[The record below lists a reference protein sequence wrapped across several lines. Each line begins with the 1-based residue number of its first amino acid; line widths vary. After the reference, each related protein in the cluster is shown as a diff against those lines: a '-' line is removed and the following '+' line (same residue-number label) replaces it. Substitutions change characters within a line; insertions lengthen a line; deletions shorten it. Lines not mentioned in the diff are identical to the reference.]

1 MLYDSWEEWIN
12 HEQWAHRQRI
22 WRCPEHNEL
31 VFDERPAY
39 EDHVKKSHATAKHQL
54 LSPALLTAQ
63 ESVSQVCDRPC
74 PFCLRDFDQPSEMH
88 QHVAGHLEMVALLA
102 LPNLDNVDED
112 SQASNTNSN
121 SANRN
126 YAHSRTGDF
135 ESAELPT
142 FPENDRASED
152 VNSRKGT
159 NLRPKLTARSLAFL
173 SSTGVLAKSGK
184 LYSGDMI
191 EQWLGTAA
199 PQPAPSTSEA
209 RFESEGSKPQSP
221 NYSLRYTGLDH
232 PQNSILGEDSSDHQ
246 SSLSY
251 RLQHSNLEDTDG
263 PIIDYFDSRNAISGR
278 ENVSRPQAYDAR
290 YITNS
295 RNDISRR
302 GNVSKPDVR
311 YLE

>member
-1 MLYDSWEEWIN
+1 MLYGSWEEWIN

-54 LSPALLTAQ
+54 LSPALLIAH

-112 SQASNTNSN
+112 SQASNTNSK

-126 YAHSRTGDF
+126 YAQSRNGDF
-135 ESAELPT
+135 ESTEPLN
-142 FPENDRASED
+142 FPGNDRASED
-152 VNSRKGT
+152 VESRKGT
-159 NLRPKLTARSLAFL
+159 NLRPKLTAQRLDFL
-173 SSTGVLAKSGK
+173 NSTRFSAEAGK

-191 EQWLGTAA
+191 EQWRGIDA
-199 PQPAPSTSEA
+199 PEPAPSTS
-209 RFESEGSKPQSP
+209 
-221 NYSLRYTGLDH
+221 
-232 PQNSILGEDSSDHQ
+232 
-246 SSLSY
+246 
-251 RLQHSNLEDTDG
+251 
-263 PIIDYFDSRNAISGR
+263 
-278 ENVSRPQAYDAR
+278 
-290 YITNS
+290 
-295 RNDISRR
+295 
-302 GNVSKPDVR
+302 
-311 YLE
+311 